1 MSTDN
6 DTETEGEIV
15 GDELIADIG
24 ETRIPMEN
32 LSIHMQNK
40 RKANNGFKTEFMVCK
55 LLIMET

>member
-24 ETRIPMEN
+24 ETRIPIEN
-32 LSIHMQNK
+32 LSIMQKN
-40 RKANNGFKTEFMVCK
+40 REANNGFKTEFMVCR
-55 LLIMET
+55 LPIMGT